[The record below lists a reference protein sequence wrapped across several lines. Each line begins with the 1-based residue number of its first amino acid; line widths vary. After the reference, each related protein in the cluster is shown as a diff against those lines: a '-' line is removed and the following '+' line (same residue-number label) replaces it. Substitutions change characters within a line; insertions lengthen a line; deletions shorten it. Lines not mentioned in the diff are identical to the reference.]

1 MLGAF
6 LSLMAAITFALNNAT
21 SRRGVISGTVV
32 QALAITVPMG
42 VPLFLILVLGFG
54 QLTAL
59 LNLSHESIFW
69 LSCAGI
75 IHFVWGRY
83 CNYRAAKAIGANLM
97 GAASQSDILFT
108 LALAVMVLDE
118 KMTPMRVL
126 GIVLVLCGPFVT
138 MIGDLKKAK
147 AHQDAVAAKGGFQP
161 KYVEGYL
168 FAFLSGTGYG
178 VSPIFV
184 RLALRDTDPGAALAG
199 GLVSYLAA
207 TAVVAV
213 LMLLP
218 GQISHVRK
226 VDSKATLWF
235 VISGVTVMAS
245 QMFRYMALSI
255 APVSVV
261 QPIQRLS
268 LLLRFFFGWLIN
280 REHEVFSS
288 KVWIST
294 IIALVGALLLT
305 FTTEQVTN
313 VLPLPQSVVEFL
325 QIQWP

>member
-108 LALAVMVLDE
+108 LALAVMVLGE

-147 AHQDAVAAKGGFQP
+147 AHQDAIAAKGGFQP

-313 VLPLPQSVVEFL
+313 VLPLPQSVVTFL

>member
-1 MLGAF
+1 VLGAF
-6 LSLMAAITFALNNAT
+6 LSMLAAITFALNNAT

-42 VPLFLILVLGFG
+42 VPLFLILVLVFG
-54 QLTAL
+54 QWDVLGQ
-59 LNLSHESIFW
+59 LSMESIFW

-108 LALAVMVLDE
+108 LALAMIVLDE

-126 GIVLVLCGPFVT
+126 GIALVLCGPLIT
-138 MIGDLKKAK
+138 MVGDLKKAK
-147 AHQDAVAAKGGFQP
+147 AQQDALAAKGGFQP
-161 KYVEGYL
+161 KYVEGYI

-207 TAVVAV
+207 SVVVAF
-213 LMLLP
+213 LLLLS
-218 GQISHVRK
+218 GQFAHARQ
-226 VDSKATLWF
+226 VDRKATLWF

-280 REHEVFSS
+280 REHEVFSG
-288 KVWIST
+288 KVWLST
-294 IIALVGALLLT
+294 IIALIGALLLT
-305 FTTEQVTN
+305 FTTEQVIAW
-313 VLPLPQSVVEFL
+313 VPMPEGMVAFL
-325 QIQWP
+325 RMEWP

>member
-1 MLGAF
+1 VLGAF